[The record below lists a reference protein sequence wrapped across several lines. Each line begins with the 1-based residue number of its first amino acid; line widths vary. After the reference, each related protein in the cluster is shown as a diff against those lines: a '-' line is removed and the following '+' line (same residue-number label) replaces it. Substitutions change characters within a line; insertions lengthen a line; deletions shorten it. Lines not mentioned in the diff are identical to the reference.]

1 MIVRQFLQWIRTAPA
16 CARADATG
24 ALARA
29 YLYSDLSAHD
39 RSAAEGAMVMMLDD
53 PSPLV
58 RHALAEALADSD
70 AAPLA
75 IILALTADLPEIATY
90 VLVRSPLLLD
100 ADLVDTAGGGDPAR
114 QAAISRRAYL
124 SCVVSAAL
132 AEVGT
137 AEACLILVENA
148 GAEIA
153 PFSLERIAERFGHL
167 AAVREAM
174 FAREDL
180 TASLHQRL
188 AVKLG
193 ESLITFVTSRDWMG
207 QDRARNVVQE
217 ACDKVTV
224 AIAAKAPDEEVQ
236 PLVRH
241 LMDSGQLNVSL
252 LLRAL
257 LSGNLALFEEA
268 LAELSGL
275 PLARVA
281 RLVHGRSLGGLRAVL
296 AQAGLPEAA
305 FPTIWAAIEA
315 EREVGYVGDF
325 GAAAHLKR
333 RMVERVLTQCEGD
346 DADALAPLLSL
357 LRRFS
362 LEATREEARL
372 FCDELAAA

>member
-1 MIVRQFLQWIRTAPA
+1 
-16 CARADATG
+16 
-24 ALARA
+24 
-29 YLYSDLSAHD
+29 
-39 RSAAEGAMVMMLDD
+39 MMLDD

-58 RHALAEALADSD
+58 RWALADALAHD
-70 AAPLA
+70 EAAPQT
-75 IILALTADLPEIATY
+75 IILALTADVPEIAAY
-90 VLVRSPLLLD
+90 VLERSPLLLD
-100 ADLVDTAGGGDPAR
+100 TDLVDAAGASDPVR
-114 QAAISRRAYL
+114 QAAISRRPYL

-132 AEVGT
+132 AEVGS

-167 AAVREAM
+167 AALREAM
-174 FAREDL
+174 FSREDL
-180 TASLHQRL
+180 PASLHQRL
-188 AVKLG
+188 AQKLG
-193 ESLITFVTSRDWMG
+193 ESLVTFVTSRDWMG
-207 QDRARNVVQE
+207 QDRARNAVQE

-236 PLVRH
+236 PLVKH
-241 LMDSGQLNVSL
+241 LMDSGQLNVGL

-275 PLARVA
+275 PLSRVA
-281 RLVHGRSLGGLRAVL
+281 RLVHGRSLRGLRAVL
-296 AQAGLPEAA
+296 AQAGFPESA
-305 FPTIWAAIEA
+305 FPAIWAAIEA

-325 GAAAHLKR
+325 GGAAQLKR

-346 DADALAPLLSL
+346 DTDAVAPLLGL
-357 LRRFS
+357 LRKFA

>member
-1 MIVRQFLQWIRTAPA
+1 
-16 CARADATG
+16 
-24 ALARA
+24 
-29 YLYSDLSAHD
+29 
-39 RSAAEGAMVMMLDD
+39 MMLDD

-58 RHALAEALADSD
+58 RHALAQALADSD
-70 AAPLA
+70 ASPQTL
-75 IILALTADLPEIATY
+75 ILALISDLPEIATY
-90 VLVRSPLLLD
+90 VLARSPLLLD
-100 ADLVDTAGGGDPAR
+100 ADLVDAAGGGDPVR
-114 QAAISRRAYL
+114 QAAISRRSYL

-132 AEVGT
+132 AEVGS

-167 AAVREAM
+167 AALREAM

-180 TASLHQRL
+180 PLSLHQRL

-193 ESLITFVTSRDWMG
+193 ESLITFVTSRDWMR
-207 QDRARNVVQE
+207 QDRARNAVQE
-217 ACDKVTV
+217 ACDRVTV

-252 LLRAL
+252 MLRAL
-257 LSGNLALFEEA
+257 LSGNLTLFEEA

-275 PLARVA
+275 PLSRVA

-296 AQAGLPEAA
+296 AKAGLPASA

-315 EREVGYVGDF
+315 EREVGYMGDF
-325 GAAAHLKR
+325 GGAAQLKR
-333 RMVERVLTQCEGD
+333 RMVERVLTQCEGG
-346 DADALAPLLSL
+346 DADTVAPLLVL
-357 LRRFS
+357 LRRFA

>member
-1 MIVRQFLQWIRTAPA
+1 MIVRQFLQWIRTASA
-16 CARADATG
+16 CARADATR

-29 YLYSDLSAHD
+29 YLYSDLSTHD
-39 RSAAEGAMVMMLDD
+39 HAAAEGAMVMMLDD

-58 RHALAEALADSD
+58 RWALADV
-70 AAPLA
+70 LA
-75 IILALTADLPEIATY
+75 DSHASPQTIILALVADLPEIAAY
-90 VLVRSPLLLD
+90 VLERSPLLLD
-100 ADLVDTAGGGDPAR
+100 SDLVDAAGAGDPVR
-114 QAAISRRAYL
+114 QAAISRRLYL
-124 SCVVSAAL
+124 TCVVSAAL
-132 AEVGT
+132 AEVGS
-137 AEACLILVENA
+137 AETCLILIENV

-167 AAVREAM
+167 AALREAM

-180 TASLHQRL
+180 PASLHQRL
-188 AVKLG
+188 ALKLG

-236 PLVRH
+236 PLVQH
-241 LMDSGQLNVSL
+241 LMDSGQLNVGL

-275 PLARVA
+275 PLSRVA
-281 RLVHGRSLGGLRAVL
+281 RLVHGRSLRGLRAVL
-296 AQAGLPEAA
+296 AQAGFPESA
-305 FPTIWAAIEA
+305 FPAIWAAIEA

-325 GAAAHLKR
+325 GGAAQLKR

-346 DADALAPLLSL
+346 DTDAVAPLLGL
-357 LRRFS
+357 LRRFA